1 MLSFHSVCIALVRM
15 TQNVGSNLLTDS
27 GNMCEQDASTKRT
40 TVACRIL
47 LRLCSGFECQTSHG
61 FGWDCPWDRGLCK
74 SDCFMQHSVKSMSNM
89 HCHKLFLPCLLCRCM
104 QIFAGLLSTRPG
116 NMSLQEATLD
126 RITKSNTHMV
136 MVVWRPV
143 YHEMKQLHGKEK
155 GTWWKAIVRLVDQK
169 GQGLYAE
176 IRGSSE
182 SSVRKR
188 APEFYQPKFIQLTQ
202 AVVVQNSPFLSGFSA
217 DVTNKVRWSYAAFS
231 PPPGPALV
239 F

>member
-1 MLSFHSVCIALVRM
+1 
-15 TQNVGSNLLTDS
+15 
-27 GNMCEQDASTKRT
+27 
-40 TVACRIL
+40 
-47 LRLCSGFECQTSHG
+47 
-61 FGWDCPWDRGLCK
+61 
-74 SDCFMQHSVKSMSNM
+74 MSNM

-104 QIFAGLLSTRPG
+104 QIFAGLLSTRSE
-116 NMSLQEATLD
+116 NMSLQEVTLD

-136 MVVWRPV
+136 MVVLRPV
-143 YHEMKQLHGKEK
+143 YHEMKQLPGKEK

-217 DVTNKVRWSYAAFS
+217 DVTNKVR
-231 PPPGPALV
+231 
-239 F
+239 